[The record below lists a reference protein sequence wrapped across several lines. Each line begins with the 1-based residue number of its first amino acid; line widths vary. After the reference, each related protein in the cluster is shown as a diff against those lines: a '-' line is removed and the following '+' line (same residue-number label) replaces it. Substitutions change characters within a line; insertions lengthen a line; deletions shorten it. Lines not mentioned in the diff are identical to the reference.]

1 METTKIIELL
11 SYTLPAIITGVVAYY
26 FFNLHTKNEEG
37 RRRYLLNKDTQK
49 DALPLR
55 LQAFERM
62 TLFLER
68 INPGKLLIRLSP
80 NSENKNDY
88 ENLLISNIEQEFEH
102 NLTQQIYMS
111 DECWTI
117 IVTAKNVNTKI
128 WLGGNVWQPN
138 EGQVRVSFYCK
149 KGKFYFEGNTD
160 GYVSHQLATPLVKN
174 VCGRTAVVTPEI
186 PLVVTPKSD
195 HVCDTDTTS
204 KLHQGKS
211 YKYCKNGE
219 KYYFIGTAGEFKTK
233 HPNWTEATG
242 KGLESIKTMIGPVF
256 DKIP

>member
-1 METTKIIELL
+1 METTKLIELL

-80 NSENKNDY
+80 NSEDKNEY
-88 ENLLISNIEQEFEH
+88 ENLLISSIEQEFEH

-111 DECWTI
+111 DECWTV
-117 IVTAKNVNTKI
+117 IVTAKNATIQMIRRTNMSDRVDTANKLREVI
-128 WLGGNVWQPN
+128 MNDLMDKQSPSAVALSYIKN
-138 EGQVRVSFYCK
+138 E
-149 KGKFYFEGNTD
+149 
-160 GYVSHQLATPLVKN
+160 VKY
-174 VCGRTAVVTPEI
+174 
-186 PLVVTPKSD
+186 L
-195 HVCDTDTTS
+195 
-204 KLHQGKS
+204 
-211 YKYCKNGE
+211 
-219 KYYFIGTAGEFKTK
+219 F
-233 HPNWTEATG
+233 
-242 KGLESIKTMIGPVF
+242 
-256 DKIP
+256 